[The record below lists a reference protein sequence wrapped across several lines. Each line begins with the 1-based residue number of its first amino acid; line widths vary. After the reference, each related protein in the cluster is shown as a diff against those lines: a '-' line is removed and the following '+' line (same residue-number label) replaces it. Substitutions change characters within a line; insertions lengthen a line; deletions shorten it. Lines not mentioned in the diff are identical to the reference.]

1 MRASGIARD
10 QLLIVDTGKAG
21 LPVFEKIQ
29 RSPQLGYEVAG
40 FLTHA
45 RAEEPI
51 SSAVDGVPVFGTT
64 EWLAAI
70 VRRQDVDELIL
81 ALAGVPH
88 EDVLKLIYQVMDL
101 PVSIKV
107 YPDTFRLIT
116 NDELSIGD
124 LGGVPMVAVRRGWSR
139 AVKRALE
146 LVVSGAVLVLF
157 APLLLLLLLAVLIK
171 LDSPGPV
178 FFVQERVGHDG
189 IPSHLLKFRSMPRW

>member
-1 MRASGIARD
+1 M
-10 QLLIVDTGKAG
+10 LIVGTGKAG
-21 LPVFEKIQ
+21 LMVFEKIQ
-29 RSPQLGYEVAG
+29 RSPQLGYDMAG
-40 FLTHA
+40 FLAQA

-51 SSAVDGVPVFGTT
+51 PSAVDGLPVLGTT
-64 EWLAAI
+64 EWLAEI

-116 NDELSIGD
+116 NDGLSIGD
-124 LGGVPMVAVRRGWSR
+124 LGGLPMVTVRRARLRGWSR

-157 APLLLLLLLAVLIK
+157 SPLLLLLLAVLIK